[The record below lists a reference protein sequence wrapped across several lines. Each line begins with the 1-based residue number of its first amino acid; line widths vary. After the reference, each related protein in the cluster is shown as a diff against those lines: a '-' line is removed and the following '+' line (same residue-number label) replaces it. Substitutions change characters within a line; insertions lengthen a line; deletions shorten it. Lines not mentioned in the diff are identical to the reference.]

1 MWVIGNQLETKCVLT
16 ILHFLTVDL
25 LVDGVVAGVA
35 REFLSEQLSTA
46 KYRTINHLGCGNQL
60 ETKYYTIFRC
70 VLTFLHFL
78 TVDLLVDGVVAGAT
92 RGTSRAVED
101 NQNV

>member
-1 MWVIGNQLETKCVLT
+1 M
-16 ILHFLTVDL
+16 F
-25 LVDGVVAGVA
+25 
-35 REFLSEQLSTA
+35 
-46 KYRTINHLGCGNQL
+46 RTSINHLG
-60 ETKYYTIFRC
+60 YWC

-92 RGTSRAVED
+92 RSTETKCVLTFLHFLTVDLLVDGVVAGAARGTSRAVEH